1 MCNLFGSLCTLKSNE
16 CWMLLQEKEL
26 KFRQITCCFFLIYSP
41 TSLSW
46 ELKRS
51 HFIWWV
57 YYLQSALS
65 LHRSYFIRIRNED
78 AKSLECGSWQKC
90 FLNIKSSQAK
100 KDHKNCIA
108 FRWTKSFIEIMR
120 FGLEPTSLFQPSR
133 LSVLV
138 SVHHI

>member
-1 MCNLFGSLCTLKSNE
+1 
-16 CWMLLQEKEL
+16 MLLQEKEL

-51 HFIWWV
+51 HFSWWV

-100 KDHKNCIA
+100 KKDHKNCIA

-120 FGLEPTSLFQPSR
+120 FGLEPPSLFQPSS
-133 LSVLV
+133 LSILLCIQHLSHYIV
-138 SVHHI
+138 SSR